1 MGTLQFCLSMCVVI
15 LFCSCGDTLNTTTV
29 RNGKSTIGP
38 VFVTVAEKP
47 NQSDQRQ
54 VLIKF
59 SGPPDTVL
67 TLNARKR
74 NKVQDSDGKFVS
86 EVDLEQPMNF
96 TIRLSSKATS
106 EWLWITIFQDIGYY
120 EIYPTCSLDIT
131 SSDNREITIY
141 TIVVSDCH
149 EKPEGDVV
157 RRFLKNGKRIYSTD
171 YLTMEETHESRQ
183 ESVTTVSF
191 NRSRMMNDN
200 VELSLWF
207 SLYYISQENRT
218 PEIYQE
224 FTIFDESNLISPSPN
239 S

>member
-1 MGTLQFCLSMCVVI
+1 MTSCIAMTEIVICLV
-15 LFCSCGDTLNTTTV
+15 
-29 RNGKSTIGP
+29 
-38 VFVTVAEKP
+38 
-47 NQSDQRQ
+47 
-54 VLIKF
+54 
-59 SGPPDTVL
+59 
-67 TLNARKR
+67 
-74 NKVQDSDGKFVS
+74 DSDGMFVS

-106 EWLWITIFQDIGYY
+106 EWLWITIFEDIGYY

-157 RRFLKNGKRIYSTD
+157 RRFLKNGERIYSTD
-171 YLTMEETHESRQ
+171 YLTIEETQESRQ

-207 SLYYISQENRT
+207 GLYHVSQDNLTPDFYRAYIIADQGN
-218 PEIYQE
+218 
-224 FTIFDESNLISPSPN
+224 FLGVNLER
-239 S
+239 

>member
-1 MGTLQFCLSMCVVI
+1 MPLCIAMTKLVICLV
-15 LFCSCGDTLNTTTV
+15 
-29 RNGKSTIGP
+29 
-38 VFVTVAEKP
+38 
-47 NQSDQRQ
+47 
-54 VLIKF
+54 
-59 SGPPDTVL
+59 
-67 TLNARKR
+67 
-74 NKVQDSDGKFVS
+74 DSDGKFVS
-86 EVDLEQPMNF
+86 AVDLEQPMNF

-131 SSDNREITIY
+131 SSGIGEITTY

-171 YLTMEETHESRQ
+171 YLTIEETHESIQ

-191 NRSRMMNDN
+191 DRSRMMNDN

-224 FTIFDESNLISPSPN
+224 FTIFDESNLISPSPD